1 MPIYYLDASSIVK
14 LYLRD
19 ERGTEFMDK
28 LVRGRIPGERLVT
41 SELSIVEVKAAI
53 SRRVRDPD
61 YRHSLIDAYDNDWR
75 EIFESSPISESIIM
89 DAGAIAE
96 ERRLRSGDAIHLA
109 TALAVAA
116 VAPGSPRMFMVS
128 SDTKLLTASHETR
141 LGALDP
147 QTDDAPDDWQH

>member
-41 SELSIVEVKAAI
+41 SELSIVEVKSAI
-53 SRRVRDPD
+53 SRRVRDAD

-75 EIFESSPISESIIM
+75 ELFETSPINETIIVS
-89 DAGAIAE
+89 AGKIAE
-96 ERRLRSGDAIHLA
+96 EHRLRSGDAIHLA

-128 SDTKLLTASHETR
+128 SDTELLTASHETR

-147 QTDDAPDDWQH
+147 QTDDAPDDELP

>member
-1 MPIYYLDASSIVK
+1 MPIYYLDASSITK

-28 LVRGRIPGERLVT
+28 LVRERVPGERLVT
-41 SELSIVEVKAAI
+41 SEISIVEVKAAI
-53 SRRVRDPD
+53 SRRVRNIAN
-61 YRHSLIDAYDNDWR
+61 RRALIRAYDNDWR
-75 EIFESSPISESIIM
+75 EIFETSPVSETIIISASK
-89 DAGAIAE
+89 IAE

-128 SDTKLLTASHETR
+128 SDTELLTASHETR

-147 QTDDAPDDWQH
+147 QTDATQNGLH

>member
-28 LVRGRIPGERLVT
+28 LVRERVPGERLVT

-75 EIFESSPISESIIM
+75 EIFESSPINESIIM

-109 TALAVAA
+109 TALVVAA

-128 SDTKLLTASHETR
+128 SDTELLTASHETV

-147 QTDDAPDDWQH
+147 QTDDAPDDTQR

>member
-28 LVRGRIPGERLVT
+28 LVRERVPGERLVT
-41 SELSIVEVKAAI
+41 SAISVVEVKAAI
-53 SRRVRDPD
+53 SRRVRNIAN
-61 YRHSLIDAYDNDWR
+61 RRALIRAYDNDWR
-75 EIFESSPISESIIM
+75 EIFETSPVSETIIIS
-89 DAGAIAE
+89 AGKIAE

-116 VAPGSPRMFMVS
+116 VAPGAPRMFMVS
-128 SDTKLLTASHETR
+128 SDTELLTASHETR

-147 QTDDAPDDWQH
+147 QTDGAPDDELP

>member
-28 LVRGRIPGERLVT
+28 LVRERVLGDRLVT
-41 SELSIVEVKAAI
+41 SEISIVEVKAAI
-53 SRRVRDPD
+53 SRRIDDAADR
-61 YRHSLIDAYDNDWR
+61 SLLIRAYDNDWR
-75 EIFESSPISESIIM
+75 EIFETSPVSETIIIS
-89 DAGAIAE
+89 AGKIAE

-116 VAPGSPRMFMVS
+116 VSPGAPRMFMVS
-128 SDTKLLTASHETR
+128 SDTELLTASHETR

-147 QTDDAPDDWQH
+147 QTDDAPADGQR

>member
-28 LVRGRIPGERLVT
+28 LVRERVLGDRLVT
-41 SELSIVEVKAAI
+41 SEISIVEVKAAI
-53 SRRVRDPD
+53 SRRIDDAADR
-61 YRHSLIDAYDNDWR
+61 SLLIRAYDNDWR
-75 EIFESSPISESIIM
+75 EIFETSPVSETIIVS
-89 DAGAIAE
+89 AGKIAE

-116 VAPGSPRMFMVS
+116 VAPGAPRMFMVS
-128 SDTKLLTASHETR
+128 SDSELLTASHETR

-147 QTDDAPDDWQH
+147 QADGAPDDAQC

>member
-1 MPIYYLDASSIVK
+1 MK

-28 LVRGRIPGERLVT
+28 LVRERVPGERLVT
-41 SELSIVEVKAAI
+41 SEISIVEVKAAI
-53 SRRVRDPD
+53 SRRVRNIAN
-61 YRHSLIDAYDNDWR
+61 RRALIRAYDNDWR
-75 EIFESSPISESIIM
+75 EIFETSPVSETIIISASK
-89 DAGAIAE
+89 IAE

-128 SDTKLLTASHETR
+128 SDTELLTASHET
-141 LGALDP
+141 LLDALDP
-147 QTDDAPDDWQH
+147 QTDVAQNGLH

>member
-1 MPIYYLDASSIVK
+1 MPIYYLDASSITK

-28 LVRGRIPGERLVT
+28 LVRGRMPVERLVT
-41 SELSIVEVKAAI
+41 SAISIVEVKAAI
-53 SRRVRDPD
+53 SRRVRDAD

-75 EIFESSPISESIIM
+75 EIFETSPINEDIIIS
-89 DAGAIAE
+89 AGRIAE

-116 VAPGSPRMFMVS
+116 VAPGAPQMFMVS
-128 SDTKLLTASHETR
+128 SDAELLAASHETQ

-147 QTDDAPDDWQH
+147 QTNAAQDELR

>member
-19 ERGTEFMDK
+19 ERGTEFMDE
-28 LVRGRIPGERLVT
+28 LVRWRAPGDRLVT
-41 SELSIVEVKAAI
+41 SALSIVEVKAAI
-53 SRRVRDPD
+53 SRRVRDIAN
-61 YRHSLIDAYDNDWR
+61 RRTLIRAYDNDWR
-75 EIFESSPISESIIM
+75 EIFETSPISESIIM

-116 VAPGSPRMFMVS
+116 VAPGAPQMFMVS
-128 SDTKLLTASHETR
+128 SDAELLTASHETQ

-147 QTDDAPDDWQH
+147 QTNAAQDGSR

>member
-28 LVRGRIPGERLVT
+28 LVRERVLGDRLVT
-41 SELSIVEVKAAI
+41 SEISIVEVKAAI
-53 SRRVRDPD
+53 SRRIDDAADR
-61 YRHSLIDAYDNDWR
+61 SLLIRAYDNDWR
-75 EIFESSPISESIIM
+75 EIFETSPVSETIIIS
-89 DAGAIAE
+89 AGKIAE

-128 SDTKLLTASHETR
+128 SDTELLTASHETW

-147 QTDDAPDDWQH
+147 QTDGAPDDG

>member
-19 ERGTEFMDK
+19 ERGTEFMDE
-28 LVRGRIPGERLVT
+28 LVRGRMPGDRLVT

-53 SRRVRDPD
+53 SRRIDDADHRSV
-61 YRHSLIDAYDNDWR
+61 LINAYDKDWR
-75 EIFESSPISESIIM
+75 EIFETSPISESIIM
-89 DAGAIAE
+89 NAGAIAE

-116 VAPGSPRMFMVS
+116 VAPGAPQMFMVS
-128 SDTKLLTASHETR
+128 SDAELLTASHETQI
-141 LGALDP
+141 GALDP
-147 QTDDAPDDWQH
+147 QTNTAQDELR

>member
-28 LVRGRIPGERLVT
+28 LVRERVPGERLVT
-41 SELSIVEVKAAI
+41 SAISIVEVKAAI
-53 SRRVRDPD
+53 SRRINDAAHRSV
-61 YRHSLIDAYDNDWR
+61 LIDTYDKNWR
-75 EIFESSPISESIIM
+75 EIFETSPISESIIM

-116 VAPGSPRMFMVS
+116 VAPGVPRMFMVS
-128 SDTKLLTASHETR
+128 SDTELLTASHETR

-147 QTDDAPDDWQH
+147 QTDDAPPDAQR

>member
-1 MPIYYLDASSIVK
+1 MPIYYLDASSITK

-28 LVRGRIPGERLVT
+28 LVRERVPGERLVT
-41 SELSIVEVKAAI
+41 SEISIVEVKAAI
-53 SRRVRDPD
+53 SRRVRNIAN
-61 YRHSLIDAYDNDWR
+61 RRALIRAYDNDWR
-75 EIFESSPISESIIM
+75 EIFETSPVSETIIISASK
-89 DAGAIAE
+89 IAE

-128 SDTKLLTASHETR
+128 SDTELLTASHETL

-147 QTDDAPDDWQH
+147 QTDDAPDDAQH

>member
-19 ERGTEFMDK
+19 ERGTEFMDE
-28 LVRGRIPGERLVT
+28 LVRGRAPGDRLVT
-41 SELSIVEVKAAI
+41 SAISIVEVKAAI
-53 SRRVRDPD
+53 SRRVRDIAN
-61 YRHSLIDAYDNDWR
+61 RRTLIRAYDNDWR
-75 EIFESSPISESIIM
+75 EIFETSPINEDIIIS
-89 DAGAIAE
+89 AGRIAE

-116 VAPGSPRMFMVS
+116 VAPGAPQMFMVS
-128 SDTKLLTASHETR
+128 SDAELLTASHETQ

-147 QTDDAPDDWQH
+147 QTNASQDEQH

>member
-19 ERGTEFMDK
+19 ERGTEFMDE
-28 LVRGRIPGERLVT
+28 LVRGRMPGKRLVT
-41 SELSIVEVKAAI
+41 SEISIVEVKAAI
-53 SRRVRDPD
+53 SRRVRDIAN
-61 YRHSLIDAYDNDWR
+61 RRTLIRAYDNDWR
-75 EIFESSPISESIIM
+75 EIFETSPISESIIM

-116 VAPGSPRMFMVS
+116 VAPGAPQMFMVS
-128 SDTKLLTASHETR
+128 SDAELLAASHETQI
-141 LGALDP
+141 GALDP
-147 QTDDAPDDWQH
+147 QTNAAQDKLR